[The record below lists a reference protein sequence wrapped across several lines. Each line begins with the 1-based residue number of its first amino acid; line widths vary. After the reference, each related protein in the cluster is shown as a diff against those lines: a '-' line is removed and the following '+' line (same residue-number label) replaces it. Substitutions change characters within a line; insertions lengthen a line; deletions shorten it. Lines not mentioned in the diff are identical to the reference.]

1 MTSGSDHE
9 NRHVQIHGT
18 CCSLDCSGSSSCH
31 RHGRWQGRS
40 WNRTAAGH
48 HFHVDSFRL
57 VHSDSNIHQIV
68 HLLFDCQRNWSLST
82 QTFSL
87 REAYHPVPGW
97 RSGHWFH
104 SAFSARRVMSWFN
117 NSTWLE
123 VDVKHSKYSLETTPV
138 VELPSKN
145 EEALKDAPA
154 ITPVVEGS
162 TTTGVANVE
171 ISGLHEIC
179 GTQPRGFF
187 GLTVTRN
194 YGLFAINFVVIST
207 GKWTS
212 DNFSFQ
218 LARNV
223 DSVINFNLFLL
234 QWLLQLHQRWQR
246 LLEQRRSTFPTV
258 PQLTSLILLVQQ
270 VDKLNHLHHFPF
282 SKPMTVDIYLRSF
295 F

>member
-1 MTSGSDHE
+1 M
-9 NRHVQIHGT
+9 
-18 CCSLDCSGSSSCH
+18 
-31 RHGRWQGRS
+31 
-40 WNRTAAGH
+40 
-48 HFHVDSFRL
+48 
-57 VHSDSNIHQIV
+57 
-68 HLLFDCQRNWSLST
+68 
-82 QTFSL
+82 
-87 REAYHPVPGW
+87 
-97 RSGHWFH
+97 
-104 SAFSARRVMSWFN
+104 
-117 NSTWLE
+117 
-123 VDVKHSKYSLETTPV
+123 
-138 VELPSKN
+138 ELPSKN

-234 QWLLQLHQRWQR
+234 Q
-246 LLEQRRSTFPTV
+246 
-258 PQLTSLILLVQQ
+258 
-270 VDKLNHLHHFPF
+270 
-282 SKPMTVDIYLRSF
+282 
-295 F
+295 